1 MLLRS
6 VELVVDNQ
14 LLQPGSVVEIETAE
28 AAQVLNRC
36 LGVFFLGPLGHAV
49 TVGRLYLCDYGRPL
63 YLMLQPLLCTK
74 PWHRT

>member
-1 MLLRS
+1 MQTVPRAVWFDNKTKANIIQWPIEEIDELRS

-36 LGVFFLGPLGHAV
+36 LGVFFGGGMV
-49 TVGRLYLCDYGRPL
+49 KTGV
-63 YLMLQPLLCTK
+63 
-74 PWHRT
+74 